1 MKYNRICL
9 MLPTYGRARTM
20 LPRFLNSA
28 INNIHKPEQV
38 CFQFVVNKSDYDT
51 IATIGEVL
59 VGSSIEIDF
68 NIMSENLPKPNLS
81 VYFNMAYTS
90 GKFRDVGTVASMV
103 GDDMEFITAD
113 WDSIILDAINQK
125 DGQGIFYCSGDERF
139 IDGLCVNAFITRQ
152 FVERCRCKFMCD
164 QFPAN
169 GIDKVWQIVADS
181 MGCGY
186 YIDDVTILHHQCS
199 RPGNKFDETYERLA
213 PMRKLAIKNS
223 HREKQAANR
232 IIKNLVGSGMSLVN
246 PPVEHIQHGLIGRQ
260 WFSSGMYKE
269 IINRREEPKVIHVA
283 LRSFDTN
290 CTEHVIIRK
299 VWA

>member
-1 MKYNRICL
+1 
-9 MLPTYGRARTM
+9 M

-28 INNIHKPEQV
+28 IKNIHKPEQV

-51 IATIGEVL
+51 VATIGEIM
-59 VGSSIEIDF
+59 VGCRDGVDF
-68 NIMSENLPKPNLS
+68 NLLLESLPKPNLS
-81 VYFNMAYTS
+81 AYFNMAYTS
-90 GKFRDVGTVASMV
+90 GKFRDAGTVASMV
-103 GDDMEFITAD
+103 GDDMEFDTAG
-113 WDSIILDAINQK
+113 WDSIILDAINKK
-125 DGQGIFYCSGDERF
+125 DGQGVFYCSGDERF
-139 IDGLCVNAFITRQ
+139 VDGLCVNAFITRP
-152 FVERCRCKFMCD
+152 FIDRCRCKFMCD

-232 IIKNLVGSGMSLVN
+232 IIKNLIGSGMSLIN
-246 PPVEHIQHGLIGRQ
+246 PPVEHIQHGLVGRQ
-260 WFSSGMYKE
+260 WYCGGKYKV
-269 IINRREEPKVIHVA
+269 IYKRREEKDLIHIDMKGV
-283 LRSFDTN
+283 DTN
-290 CTEHVIIRK
+290 SAEYAVIRK
-299 VWA
+299 VWAK